1 MHRIPRAFFIK
12 KFIMA
17 KDKKSFIL
25 YADQKALFEKLPD
38 DLAGKLIKHIFKYV
52 NDENPVSE
60 DLIIEIA
67 FEPIKNHLKRDL
79 KLFEEKLMKRS
90 EAGKAGAEKRW
101 QEMANDG
108 KRINNI
114 ANDGKRIKPIA
125 KIAENVNVN
134 DNDIHN
140 TPPLEDFIAFAV
152 SKVHNIDTDQV
163 RLKYESWLVNDW
175 STNSKGKKTKIKNW
189 KSTLLNTLPYISR
202 IDTNEPKELQ
212 MARAQGLC

>member
-79 KLFEEKLMKRS
+79 KLFEEKLVKRS

-101 QEMANDG
+101 QEMANDSN
-108 KRINNI
+108 RINNI

-125 KIAENVNVN
+125 KIADNVNVNVN
-134 DNDIHN
+134 DIYN
-140 TPPLEDFIAFAV
+140 TPPLEDFIAYAV
-152 SKVHNIDTDQV
+152 SKVHNIDKDQV
-163 RLKYESWLVNDW
+163 RLKYESWLVNEW
-175 STNSKGKKTKIKNW
+175 CTNAKGKKTKIKNW

>member
-38 DLAGKLIKHIFKYV
+38 ELAGKLIKHIFKYV

-79 KLFEEKLMKRS
+79 KLFEEKLVKRS
-90 EAGKAGAEKRW
+90 EAGKVGAEKRW
-101 QEMANDG
+101 QEMANDSN
-108 KRINNI
+108 RINNI

-125 KIAENVNVN
+125 KIAENDNVNVN
-134 DNDIHN
+134 DIYN
-140 TPPLEDFIAFAV
+140 TPPLEDFIAYAV
-152 SKVHNIDTDQV
+152 SKVHNIDKDQV

-175 STNSKGKKTKIKNW
+175 STNAKGKKTKIKNW

>member
-1 MHRIPRAFFIK
+1 
-12 KFIMA
+12 MA

-38 DLAGKLIKHIFKYV
+38 ELAGKLIKHIYKYV

-79 KLFEEKLMKRS
+79 KLFEEKLVKRS

-101 QEMANDG
+101 QEMAKDSN
-108 KRINNI
+108 RINNI
-114 ANDGKRIKPIA
+114 ANDSKRIKPIA
-125 KIAENVNVN
+125 KIADNVNVNVN
-134 DNDIHN
+134 DIYN
-140 TPPLEDFIAFAV
+140 TPPLEDFIAYAV
-152 SKVHNIDTDQV
+152 SKVHNIDKDQI

-175 STNSKGKKTKIKNW
+175 STNSNGKKTKIKNW

>member
-1 MHRIPRAFFIK
+1 
-12 KFIMA
+12 MA

-38 DLAGKLIKHIFKYV
+38 ELAGKLIKHIFKYV

-79 KLFEEKLMKRS
+79 KLFEEKLVKRS
-90 EAGKAGAEKRW
+90 EAGKVGAEKRW
-101 QEMANDG
+101 QEMANDSN
-108 KRINNI
+108 RINNI

-125 KIAENVNVN
+125 KIAENDNVNVN
-134 DNDIHN
+134 DIYN
-140 TPPLEDFIAFAV
+140 TPPLEDFIAYAV
-152 SKVHNIDTDQV
+152 SKVHNIDKDQV

-175 STNSKGKKTKIKNW
+175 STNAKGKKTKIKNW

>member
-38 DLAGKLIKHIFKYV
+38 ELAGKLIKHIFRYV

-79 KLFEEKLMKRS
+79 KLFEEKLVKRS

-101 QEMANDG
+101 QEMANDSN
-108 KRINNI
+108 RINNI

-125 KIAENVNVN
+125 KIADNVNVNVN
-134 DNDIHN
+134 DIYN
-140 TPPLEDFIAFAV
+140 TPPLEDFIAYAV
-152 SKVHNIDTDQV
+152 SKVHNIDKDQI

-175 STNSKGKKTKIKNW
+175 STNSNGKKTKIKNW